1 MEEFVMK
8 NVFSCQVALFA
19 LFSVLLLTTTA
30 EAANRAGSFS
40 FSAMTGAQIFQ
51 DNEAMANTDF
61 VGVNLGYNF
70 TKHVGAELV
79 GTVAVVDYQSDFV
92 PAGTGDFNYWTGRL
106 DLLYHFQPDEQF
118 VPYFAAGVGGAFL
131 SQSQNVQGNPVNEDL
146 IVNYGVGF
154 KYFTTDWLALRL
166 DARQVWRH
174 ELGYK
179 PMDHGKN
186 YRNYML
192 SGGLTFQMG
201 GEESFSDRNVDADN
215 DGVIDALDRCSGTP
229 FGVAVDANGC
239 ALDTDQD
246 GVINAVDQCPGTAMG
261 AQVDA
266 QGCVAPVVVESIMIE
281 DADLDG
287 VADIDDKCPNTPSE
301 VPVNERGCPADTDQD
316 GVFDVEDNCP
326 GTAAGKAVDAN
337 GCEIDY
343 TALEELN
350 LEISFASNSSK
361 IASKFDTQM
370 QQAADFVKA
379 HPGKKLIVEGH
390 TDNTGS
396 ASVNQR
402 LSQKRAD
409 TVRWILV
416 RDYGV
421 NRANLK
427 AVGLGEKNP
436 IADNK
441 NQAGRMAN
449 RRVIVRLVD

>member
-1 MEEFVMK
+1 
-8 NVFSCQVALFA
+8 
-19 LFSVLLLTTTA
+19 
-30 EAANRAGSFS
+30 
-40 FSAMTGAQIFQ
+40 
-51 DNEAMANTDF
+51 
-61 VGVNLGYNF
+61 
-70 TKHVGAELV
+70 
-79 GTVAVVDYQSDFV
+79 
-92 PAGTGDFNYWTGRL
+92 
-106 DLLYHFQPDEQF
+106 
-118 VPYFAAGVGGAFL
+118 
-131 SQSQNVQGNPVNEDL
+131 
-146 IVNYGVGF
+146 
-154 KYFTTDWLALRL
+154 
-166 DARQVWRH
+166 
-174 ELGYK
+174 
-179 PMDHGKN
+179 
-186 YRNYML
+186 
-192 SGGLTFQMG
+192 
-201 GEESFSDRNVDADN
+201 
-215 DGVIDALDRCSGTP
+215 
-229 FGVAVDANGC
+229 
-239 ALDTDQD
+239 
-246 GVINAVDQCPGTAMG
+246 
-261 AQVDA
+261 
-266 QGCVAPVVVESIMIE
+266 
-281 DADLDG
+281 
-287 VADIDDKCPNTPSE
+287 
-301 VPVNERGCPADTDQD
+301 VNERGCPADTDQD